1 MKGMDKKG
9 MRRPDPSD
17 PHAHG
22 TENHQP
28 QHFEKNEVPPVPEL
42 QGHAKHTKQK
52 ARPIKYDGKKP
63 YS

>member
-1 MKGMDKKG
+1 MDKSG

-22 TENHQP
+22 TENHQR

-52 ARPIKYDGKKP
+52 ANPIKYDGKRHTTWH
-63 YS
+63 